1 MLPSENPK
9 SNPRIAEF
17 LLSKILGQDESEVVL
32 GDFAEEHHNILESKN
47 EWVAWFWYWN
57 QTLQSVPFFVSL
69 KFRNFLSRSQIMTK
83 SPLILPSWK
92 SSLAMLILL
101 LPALFLAVPGV
112 TQSLSGS
119 PGLYDALRTGLN
131 IGDIN
136 LLAWLIHPLAVLGGL
151 GLALL
156 LGAVSLLSIT
166 SENEHE
172 SFVTMIAVRKS
183 AWNLVPFGLGI
194 VLATVIFLYMI
205 AENFGP
211 F

>member
-1 MLPSENPK
+1 
-9 SNPRIAEF
+9 
-17 LLSKILGQDESEVVL
+17 
-32 GDFAEEHHNILESKN
+32 
-47 EWVAWFWYWN
+47 
-57 QTLQSVPFFVSL
+57 
-69 KFRNFLSRSQIMTK
+69 
-83 SPLILPSWK
+83 
-92 SSLAMLILL
+92 MLILL

-119 PGLYDALRTGLN
+119 PALYDALRTGLN

-136 LLAWLIHPLAVLGGL
+136 LLAWLIHPVAVLGGL
-151 GLALL
+151 GLALI

-166 SENEHE
+166 SENEHK
-172 SFVTMIAVRKS
+172 SIVTMIAVRKS